1 MSEATPM
8 PESGKALIVVD
19 VQNDFCEGGSLA
31 VDGGAAVAQSITDT
45 VGLDRANGTYAF
57 VVATKDWH
65 QDPGEHWA
73 TGDDAPNFV
82 DTWPVHCG
90 AETPGA
96 EFHANLD
103 IAIDELF
110 LKGRTTAS
118 YTGFDGGAS
127 ADESVPL
134 GAWLTARG
142 VTAVDVVGL
151 ATDHCVRA
159 TALDA
164 KAAGFDTRVVLDH
177 CAGVA
182 PDTTEAALAEMTS
195 AGIELV

>member
-1 MSEATPM
+1 MSDPKT
-8 PESGKALIVVD
+8 ALIVVD
-19 VQNDFCEGGSLA
+19 VQNDFCEGGSMG

-45 VGLDRANGTYAF
+45 VGLDRAGGDYAV

-65 QDPGEHWA
+65 VDPGDHWA
-73 TGDDAPNFV
+73 TGDDAPDFV

-90 AETPGA
+90 ADTPGA
-96 EFHANLD
+96 EFHQNLQ
-103 IAIDELF
+103 IAIDEIF

-118 YTGFDGGAS
+118 YTGFDGGAA
-127 ADESVPL
+127 ADESVLL
-134 GAWLTARG
+134 GAWLQARG
-142 VTAVDVVGL
+142 VTHVDVVGI

-164 KAAGFDTRVVLDH
+164 KANGFDTRVLLEH

-182 PDTTEAALAEMTS
+182 PDTTESALAEMTA

>member
-1 MSEATPM
+1 MSDT
-8 PESGKALIVVD
+8 KTALIVVD
-19 VQNDFCEGGSLA
+19 VQNDFCEGGSMG

-45 VGLDRANGTYAF
+45 VGLDRARGDYAV

-65 QDPGEHWA
+65 VDPGDHWA
-73 TGDDAPNFV
+73 TGGDAPNFV

-90 AETPGA
+90 ADTPGA
-96 EFHANLD
+96 EFHQNLQ
-103 IAIDELF
+103 IAIDEIF

-118 YTGFDGGAS
+118 YTGFDGGAA
-127 ADESVPL
+127 ADESVLL
-134 GAWLTARG
+134 GAWLQERG
-142 VTAVDVVGL
+142 VTHVDVVGI

-164 KAAGFDTRVVLDH
+164 KANGFATRVLLEH

-182 PDTTEAALAEMTS
+182 PDTTEAALEEMTA

>member
-1 MSEATPM
+1 MSAAD
-8 PESGKALIVVD
+8 SARKALIVVD
-19 VQNDFCEGGSLA
+19 VQNDFCEGGSMG

-45 VGLDRANGTYAF
+45 VGLDRAGGDYDV

-65 QDPGEHWA
+65 VDPGEHWA
-73 TGDDAPNFV
+73 VDDAPNFV
-82 DTWPVHCG
+82 DTWPVHC
-90 AETPGA
+90 AADTPGA
-96 EFHANLD
+96 EFHDNLK

-127 ADESVPL
+127 ADETVLL
-134 GAWLTARG
+134 GAWLKERG
-142 VTAVDVVGL
+142 VTDVDVVGI

-164 KAAGFDTRVVLDH
+164 KQHGFATRVLLGH

-182 PDTTEAALAEMTS
+182 PDTTDAALEEMAG

>member
-1 MSEATPM
+1 MSTNEATR
-8 PESGKALIVVD
+8 ALIVVD
-19 VQNDFCEGGSLA
+19 VQNDFCEGGSMG
-31 VDGGAAVAQSITDT
+31 VDGGATVAQSITDT
-45 VGLDRANGTYAF
+45 VGLDRAGGAYAV

-65 QDPGEHWA
+65 LDPGEHWA

-82 DTWPVHCG
+82 DTWPVHC
-90 AETPGA
+90 AADTPGA
-96 EFHANLD
+96 EFHENLK

-118 YTGFDGGAS
+118 YTGFDGGS
-127 ADESVPL
+127 SEDESTLL
-134 GAWLTARG
+134 GPWLKARG
-142 VTAVDVVGL
+142 IETVDVVGI

-164 KAAGFDTRVVLDH
+164 HANGFATRVLLDH

-182 PDTTEAALAEMTS
+182 ADTTEAALAEMTA
-195 AGIELV
+195 AGIDLA